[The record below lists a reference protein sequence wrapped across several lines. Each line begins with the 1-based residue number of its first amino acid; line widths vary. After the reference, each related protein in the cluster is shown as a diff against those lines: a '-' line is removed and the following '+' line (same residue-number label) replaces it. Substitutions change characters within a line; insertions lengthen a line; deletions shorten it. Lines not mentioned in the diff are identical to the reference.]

1 MSTSSAT
8 RTPDKKKKP
17 LPYFMQKSEDAAL
30 PSFQNRRTLADH
42 VKDNM
47 LCAGRKRY
55 FQRIVYVG
63 RHPKVTGMT
72 LRDRFLKLIKDL
84 QECTT
89 NEIKL
94 FGLMINFDGYTVHMV
109 ESAEETIGEYMHT
122 LAACDL
128 FEDSR
133 VVLVYNNINQRF
145 FRKLV
150 WRASD
155 YLNELPRTELDQRD
169 PNLTQNTIDAFLVK
183 VYKLCK
189 MVREEE
195 LDESKS
201 RHRKPS
207 GERVILI
214 GSAFKSLYLDENYE
228 EHTPDIG
235 VLEYLL
241 GLKCLFTVPEYAM
254 FYGKLP
260 DVTSFRDRVW
270 PIPKDL
276 TPYDVFE
283 TGKYDVNLTFGGK

>member
-1 MSTSSAT
+1 MSNSTASNS
-8 RTPDKKKKP
+8 PNKKKKP
-17 LPYFMQKSEDAAL
+17 LPYFMERTEEAAL

-47 LCAGRKRY
+47 LCAGRKSY

-72 LRDRFLKLIKDL
+72 LRDRFLKLIKEL
-84 QECTT
+84 QECTVC
-89 NEIKL
+89 EIKL

-109 ESAEETIGEYMHT
+109 ESAEETVGEYLRT
-122 LAACDL
+122 LAAADL
-128 FEDSR
+128 FEESR
-133 VVLVYNNINQRF
+133 VVLVYNNINQRL

-150 WRASD
+150 WRVSD
-155 YLNELPRTELDQRD
+155 YLNELKRTELDQRD
-169 PNLTQNTIDAFLVK
+169 PNLTQGTINAFLVQ
-183 VYKLCK
+183 VYQLCK

-195 LDESKS
+195 LDE
-201 RHRKPS
+201 R
-207 GERVILI
+207 
-214 GSAFKSLYLDENYE
+214 SAFKSLYLDENYE
-228 EHTPDIG
+228 EHTPDIA

-241 GLKCLFTVPEYAM
+241 GLKCLFTVPEYAS
-254 FYGKLP
+254 FYGRLP
-260 DVTSFRDRVW
+260 DVSSFRDRVW

>member
-1 MSTSSAT
+1 MSTPST
-8 RTPDKKKKP
+8 GRTPDKKKKP
-17 LPYFMQKSEDAAL
+17 LPYFMQKSEDQAL

-47 LCAGRKRY
+47 LCAGRKNY

-72 LRDRFLKLIKDL
+72 LRDRFLKLIKEI
-84 QECTT
+84 QEATT

-94 FGLMINFDGYTVHMV
+94 FGLMINFDGYTVHMI
-109 ESAEETIGEYMHT
+109 ESAEETIGEYMQH
-122 LAACDL
+122 LATTSGL
-128 FEDSR
+128 FDASR
-133 VVLVYNNINQRF
+133 VILVYNNINQRF

-155 YLNELPRTELDQRD
+155 YLNELKRTELDEKD
-169 PNLTQNTIDAFLVK
+169 PELMQNTINSFMVK

-195 LDESKS
+195 LDERNSTANHLLLS
-201 RHRKPS
+201 FT
-207 GERVILI
+207 

-228 EHTPDIG
+228 EHTPDVAI
-235 VLEYLL
+235 LEYLL
-241 GLKCLFTVPEYAM
+241 GLDCLFTVPEYAR

-283 TGKYDVNLTFGGK
+283 KSKYDVNLTFGGK

>member
-72 LRDRFLKLIKDL
+72 LRDRFLKLIKDM

-109 ESAEETIGEYMHT
+109 ESAEETVGEYMDT

-128 FEDSR
+128 FEASR

-155 YLNELPRTELDQRD
+155 YLNELPRTELDQQD

-195 LDESKS
+195 LDE
-201 RHRKPS
+201 R
-207 GERVILI
+207 
-214 GSAFKSLYLDENYE
+214 SAFKSLYLDENYE
-228 EHTPDIG
+228 EHTPDIA

-241 GLKCLFTVPEYAM
+241 GLPCLFTVPEYAA
-254 FYGKLP
+254 FYGRLP

>member
-1 MSTSSAT
+1 MSNSSAS
-8 RTPDKKKKP
+8 RSPDKKKKP
-17 LPYFMQKSEDAAL
+17 LPYFMQKSEEAAL

-47 LCAGRKRY
+47 LCAGRKSY

-72 LRDRFLKLIKDL
+72 LRDRFLKLIKEL
-84 QECTT
+84 QERTT

-109 ESAEETIGEYMHT
+109 ESAEETVGEYMHT
-122 LAACDL
+122 LAASGL
-128 FEDSR
+128 FEESR

-150 WRASD
+150 WRVSD
-155 YLNELPRTELDQRD
+155 YLAELKRTELDQRD
-169 PNLTQNTIDAFLVK
+169 PNLTQNTIDAFMVK

-195 LDESKS
+195 LDESKLPAGARRS
-201 RHRKPS
+201 NHTFLT
-207 GERVILI
+207 GT
-214 GSAFKSLYLDENYE
+214 AFKSLYLDEIYE
-228 EHTPDIG
+228 EHTPDIA
-235 VLEYLL
+235 VLEHLL
-241 GLKCLFTVPEYAM
+241 GLKCLFTVPEYAA
-254 FYGKLP
+254 FYGRLP
-260 DVTSFRDRVW
+260 DVTSFRDVVW

-283 TGKYDVNLTFGGK
+283 AGKYDVNLTFGGK

>member
-1 MSTSSAT
+1 MSSSSAS
-8 RTPDKKKKP
+8 RSPDKKKKP
-17 LPYFMQKSEDAAL
+17 LPYFMQKSEEAAL

-47 LCAGRKRY
+47 LCAGRKSY
-55 FQRIVYVG
+55 FQRVVYVG
-63 RHPKVTGMT
+63 RHPKVSGMT
-72 LRDRFLKLIKDL
+72 LRDRFLKLIKEM
-84 QECTT
+84 QESTT

-109 ESAEETIGEYMHT
+109 ESAEETVGEYLRT
-122 LAACDL
+122 LAVCEL
-128 FEDSR
+128 FELSR

-155 YLNELPRTELDQRD
+155 YLNELPRTELDQHD
-169 PNLTQNTIDAFLVK
+169 PNLTQATIDAFLVK

-195 LDESKS
+195 LDE
-201 RHRKPS
+201 R
-207 GERVILI
+207 
-214 GSAFKSLYLDENYE
+214 SAFKSLYLDENYE
-228 EHTPDIG
+228 EHTPDIA

-241 GLKCLFTVPEYAM
+241 GLTCLFTVPEYAS
-254 FYGKLP
+254 FYGRLP
-260 DVTSFRDRVW
+260 DGSSFRDRVW
-270 PIPKDL
+270 PIPQDL

>member
-1 MSTSSAT
+1 MSTPST
-8 RTPDKKKKP
+8 GRTPDKKKKP
-17 LPYFMQKSEDAAL
+17 LPYFMQKSEDCAM

-47 LCAGRKRY
+47 LCAGRKSY

-72 LRDRFLKLIKDL
+72 LRDRFLKLIKEI
-84 QECTT
+84 QEHTT

-94 FGLMINFDGYTVHMV
+94 FGLMINFDGYTVHMI
-109 ESAEETIGEYMHT
+109 ESAEDTIGEYMQH
-122 LAACDL
+122 LAASDL
-128 FEDSR
+128 FEASR

-155 YLNELPRTELDQRD
+155 YLNELPRTELDQQD
-169 PNLTQNTIDAFLVK
+169 PRLTQNTINAFLVK
-183 VYKLCK
+183 VYRLCK

-195 LDESKS
+195 LDE
-201 RHRKPS
+201 R
-207 GERVILI
+207 
-214 GSAFKSLYLDENYE
+214 SAFKSLYLDENYE
-228 EHTPDIG
+228 EHTPDIT

-241 GLKCLFTVPEYAM
+241 GLDCLFTVPEYAA

-260 DVTSFRDRVW
+260 DVTSFRDRIW

-283 TGKYDVNLTFGGK
+283 AGKYDVNLTFGGN

>member
-17 LPYFMQKSEDAAL
+17 LPYFMQKSDDAAL

-55 FQRIVYVG
+55 FQRIVYIG

-72 LRDRFLKLIKDL
+72 LRDRFLKLIKDM
-84 QECTT
+84 QESTT

-109 ESAEETIGEYMHT
+109 ESAEETVGEYMHT
-122 LAACDL
+122 LAASDL
-128 FEDSR
+128 FEASR

-169 PNLTQNTIDAFLVK
+169 PNLTQTTIDAFLVK
-183 VYKLCK
+183 VYKLSK

-195 LDESKS
+195 LDE
-201 RHRKPS
+201 R
-207 GERVILI
+207 
-214 GSAFKSLYLDENYE
+214 SAFKSLYLDENYE
-228 EHTPDIG
+228 EHTPDIAI
-235 VLEYLL
+235 LEYLL
-241 GLKCLFTVPEYAM
+241 SLKCLFTVPEYAS

-260 DVTSFRDRVW
+260 DVASFRDRVW

-283 TGKYDVNLTFGGK
+283 AGKYDVNLTFGGK

>member
-1 MSTSSAT
+1 MSNSTASNS
-8 RTPDKKKKP
+8 PNKKKKP
-17 LPYFMQKSEDAAL
+17 LPYFMERTEEAAL

-72 LRDRFLKLIKDL
+72 LRDRFLKLIKEL
-84 QECTT
+84 QECTVC
-89 NEIKL
+89 EIKL

-109 ESAEETIGEYMHT
+109 ESAEETVGEYLRT
-122 LAACDL
+122 LAAADL
-128 FEDSR
+128 FEESR
-133 VVLVYNNINQRF
+133 VVLVYNNINQRL

-150 WRASD
+150 WRVSD
-155 YLNELPRTELDQRD
+155 YLNELKRTELDQRD
-169 PNLTQNTIDAFLVK
+169 PNLTQGTINAFLVQ
-183 VYKLCK
+183 VYQLCK

-195 LDESKS
+195 LDE
-201 RHRKPS
+201 R
-207 GERVILI
+207 
-214 GSAFKSLYLDENYE
+214 SAFKSLYLDENYE
-228 EHTPDIG
+228 EHTPDIA

-241 GLKCLFTVPEYAM
+241 GLKCLFTVPEYAS
-254 FYGKLP
+254 FYGRLP
-260 DVTSFRDRVW
+260 DVSSFRDRVW